1 MGRFIVIEGLDGSG
15 KTTQTSLLVSYLRD
29 KGLKVKE
36 VSFPSYGKKSAALVE
51 LYLSGELGD
60 SPDDTN
66 AYAASMFYAADRYC
80 SYVQGWKFDYEDPKT
95 ILVATRY
102 TTSNAYHQLAKLE
115 SSQWEGFLE
124 WLYDF
129 EYGKLGLPK
138 PDDVVLL
145 SALTQISS
153 ANVTKRSKITGQK
166 KDIHELAND
175 YMKKCYDAANY
186 AADNGGWHRVNCTP
200 NGEMLSREEIFEK
213 VLSVLGL

>member
-15 KTTQTSLLVSYLRD
+15 KTTQTSLLVQHLREN
-29 KGLKVKE
+29 GYNVKE

-51 LYLSGELGD
+51 LYLGGELGD

-66 AYAASMFYAADRYC
+66 AYAASMFYAADRYV
-80 SYVQGWKFDYEDPKT
+80 SYVKTWKEDYENPNT
-95 ILVATRY
+95 VVVATRY
-102 TTSNAYHQLAKLE
+102 TTSNAYHQLAKLP
-115 SSQWEGFLE
+115 EGEWDAFLG

-145 SALTQISS
+145 SALTQISN
-153 ANVTKRSKITGQK
+153 ANVTHRSELTGQK

-186 AADNGGWHRVNCTP
+186 AAKNGGWHRVDCTP
-200 NGEMLSREEIFEK
+200 EGEMLPREEIFEK
-213 VLSVLGL
+213 ILSVLGL